1 MKVLMF
7 KKIFA
12 FLMLSVAF
20 GVDQDVPVKNQ
31 DFEKHELVQGNGD
44 EHSVVHAIEGAV
56 LAGSE
61 VPGEGMKR
69 YLRQGGAVL
78 AGSEVPGEGTERE
91 LKGGKGGGG
100 KGGGGRG
107 GGKGGGRGGRR
118 KGGHRGGRRGGNR

>member
-31 DFEKHELVQGNGD
+31 DFEKHELVQGSGD
-44 EHSVVHAIEGAV
+44 KHVVHAIEGAV

-61 VPGEGMKR
+61 VPGEGI
-69 YLRQGGAVL
+69 
-78 AGSEVPGEGTERE
+78 ERE
-91 LKGGKGGGG
+91 LKKEVN
-100 KGGGGRG
+100 K
-107 GGKGGGRGGRR
+107 
-118 KGGHRGGRRGGNR
+118 

>member
-1 MKVLMF
+1 MKVSMF

-44 EHSVVHAIEGAV
+44 KHVVHAIEGAV

-61 VPGEGMKR
+61 VPDEGIARELQGER
-69 YLRQGGAVL
+69 RQG
-78 AGSEVPGEGTERE
+78 ERGE
-91 LKGGKGGGG
+91 
-100 KGGGGRG
+100 
-107 GGKGGGRGGRR
+107 
-118 KGGHRGGRRGGNR
+118 

>member
-1 MKVLMF
+1 MF

-69 YLRQGGAVL
+69 YLRKEGELL
-78 AGSEVPGEGTERE
+78 AGSEVPGEGIERE
-91 LKGGKGGGG
+91 LKGGGGKGGGG
-100 KGGGGRG
+100 KGGGRKG
-107 GGKGGGRGGRR
+107 GGHKGGGR
-118 KGGHRGGRRGGNR
+118 KRGGR